1 MDSSTLRP
9 QGLYALL
16 VRVQLLEPTT
26 HQQPVQPTYRQTV
39 LKTLRLRH
47 QQPAQSFALQP
58 VGYLP
63 PLVLAR
69 QETHLNRVRE
79 RYTPPS
85 QQTVLVKYSHKLLLE
100 LSLVTSLQ
108 QAFAESGKLEVLKV
122 TSQQP
127 VFMATLKFS

>member
-16 VRVQLLEPTT
+16 VRVQLLELTI
-26 HQQPVQPTYRQTV
+26 HQQPAQLTYQQTA
-39 LKTLRLRH
+39 LKALRLRH

-58 VGYLP
+58 VDYLP
-63 PLVLAR
+63 PLALAR
-69 QETHLNRVRE
+69 QETHLSRVRE
-79 RYTPPS
+79 PYTPPS
-85 QQTVLVKYSHKLLLE
+85 RQAVLVKYFHKLLLE
-100 LSLVTSLQ
+100 PSLVTSSQ

-127 VFMATLKFS
+127 VCMAT